1 MYPCIY
7 IDIRSV
13 YVYYVGM
20 YIDIIPNRKSPPAI
34 LLRESVREGAK
45 IQKRTLANL
54 SALSMQQV
62 ESIRRVLKGEK
73 LVALEERFE
82 IVASA
87 HHGHVEAVR
96 AAMKCLSFDELLA
109 SRPCRER
116 DLVVSMI
123 AARILDPESKLAT
136 TRWWHTTTLPEILGV
151 SDADEDD
158 LYDAMDWLLQ
168 RQGYIEK
175 KLAARHLKEGGM
187 ALYDLSSSYFEGT
200 TCPLAALGHSRD
212 GKKGTLQVNYG
223 LLTDDRGRPVSISV
237 FAGNTGD
244 PKTLMPQVQKIKK
257 DFGIKTMVL
266 VGDRGMISQKQ
277 IDEITDVVGIDW
289 ITALKTGAIRKLV
302 DDKAI
307 QMELFDER
315 NIFEFTHPDFPDER
329 LVACRNPELRKLR
342 GHKRLAL
349 LEATERELTKV
360 KAMIERG
367 TIEGKDKIGLRV
379 GTIINKYKMA
389 KHFILDIEERSLNF
403 RVDDENVA
411 SESALDGIYVLRTS
425 LPKERLSTEDIVRSY
440 KSLSQ
445 VERAFRSMKTMD
457 LKIRPI
463 RHRLEDRVR
472 AHIFLCMLAY
482 YVEWHM
488 REALRSVLFCDEAQ
502 ELKKTR
508 DPVAPAKRS
517 KAAQEK
523 ARSKVLADG
532 GTVHSFQTLLKM
544 LSTIVRNR
552 CRVPASG
559 PNAPTFDVLTTPTA
573 EQQRAYSLLEA
584 IAV

>member
-1 MYPCIY
+1 MF
-7 IDIRSV
+7 
-13 YVYYVGM
+13 VYYVGM

-96 AAMKCLSFDELLA
+96 AAMKRLSFDELLA

-116 DLVVSMI
+116 DLVAGMI

-168 RQGYIEK
+168 RQGHIEK

-187 ALYDLSSSYFEGT
+187 ALYDLSSSYFEGA

-244 PKTLMPQVQKIKK
+244 PKTLMPQVHKMKE

-277 IDEITDVVGIDW
+277 IDEIKDVVGIDW

-342 GHKRLAL
+342 GHKRRSL
-349 LEATERELTKV
+349 LEATARELTKV
-360 KAMIERG
+360 QTMVARG
-367 TIEGKDKIGLRV
+367 AIEGKDMIGLRV
-379 GTIINKYKMA
+379 GAIINKYKMA
-389 KHFILDIEERSLNF
+389 KHFVLDIEERSLNF

-411 SESALDGIYVLRTS
+411 AEAALDGIYVLRTS
-425 LPKERLSTEDIVRSY
+425 LAKERLSTEDIVRSY

-488 REALRSVLFCDEAQ
+488 REALRSVLFCDEAL

-517 KAAQEK
+517 KAALEK
-523 ARSKVLADG
+523 ASSKVLAG
-532 GTVHSFQTLLKM
+532 GGAVHSFQTLLKM

-559 PNAPTFDVLTTPTA
+559 PSAPTFDVLTTPTA
-573 EQQRAYSLLEA
+573 EQQHAYNLLEA
-584 IAV
+584 IGV